1 MFAMVLWR
9 GRVYCVVNA
18 CGFASQHGRFLTG
31 LDCCMELTCAI
42 NASNLMRANTILVR
56 HSRRSPARCINSTA
70 YHVIKDV
77 VETDGGF
84 PVVSQSTIDSDMQVT
99 VTPIVSSG
107 SKGKNNI
114 TEDVEKTR
122 AMMIVVARMHPN
134 SQYSISTGNRW
145 PVAIPMSGLGV
156 SRGRGVGPFQPSP
169 LDRMAAKL
177 NFWNYVK
184 EVAERMVKAR
194 HSSTGFLKKT
204 WIDLKVSILPFA
216 LGRTVSSTAVLTDY
230 SEVQP
235 AVEGN
240 SLAVCKVSNTLG
252 VSYQTTPELSEKYN
266 AANHRIATPRIQN
279 AINREFDKKVKLADS
294 KEWAKDEPELRA
306 LGLLVRP

>member
-1 MFAMVLWR
+1 
-9 GRVYCVVNA
+9 
-18 CGFASQHGRFLTG
+18 
-31 LDCCMELTCAI
+31 MELTCAI
-42 NASNLMRANTILVR
+42 DASNLMRANTILLR
-56 HSRRSPARCINSTA
+56 HSRQSPARCINRTA
-70 YHVIKDV
+70 YFVIKDV

-84 PVVSQSTIDSDMQVT
+84 PVVAQSTIDSDMQVT
-99 VTPIVSSG
+99 VTPIVSAG

-122 AMMIVVARMHPN
+122 AMMIVIARMHPN
-134 SQYSISTGNRW
+134 SKYSLATGNRW

-156 SRGRGVGPFQPSP
+156 SRGAGIGPFQPSP

-184 EVAERMVKAR
+184 DVAARMVASR
-194 HSSTGFLKKT
+194 HSSTGFLKKS
-204 WIDLKVSILPFA
+204 WIDLKVTILPFA
-216 LGRTVSSTAVLTDY
+216 KGENPFGGGMITQYADISPAKEGST
-230 SEVQP
+230 
-235 AVEGN
+235 
-240 SLAVCKVSNTLG
+240 LAVCRVSNTLG
-252 VSYQTTPELSEKYN
+252 VSYETTAELSEKYN